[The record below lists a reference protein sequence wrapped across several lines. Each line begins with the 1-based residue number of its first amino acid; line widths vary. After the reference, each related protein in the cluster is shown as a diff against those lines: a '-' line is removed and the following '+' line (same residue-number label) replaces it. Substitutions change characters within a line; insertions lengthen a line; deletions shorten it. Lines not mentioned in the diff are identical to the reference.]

1 MDEKHKRGRW
11 ARRGKETHLE
21 HTAYSLSI
29 LKYIRSAMRA
39 ANKAIIMV
47 RSGPGGLFTG
57 IVLRRKKIVQREV
70 LDDL

>member
-1 MDEKHKRGRW
+1 MK
-11 ARRGKETHLE
+11 
-21 HTAYSLSI
+21 
-29 LKYIRSAMRA
+29 A

-47 RSGPGGLFTG
+47 RSGPGGLFTE